1 MVYQDFQ
8 FERHSVTKR
17 IYYFSFLMRL
27 KFSFL
32 AVRDKFSTSRNIY
45 LCRVSIFNFE
55 RFPPSLRIIPSVQ
68 NILFFSIAGRFLFL
82 KHQSFQLYRH
92 FLSIIYTPV
101 SVLLLFCITNY
112 FFPTIGHRFLYIRK
126 FPAYTNFPPRTTFFS
141 IT

>member
-1 MVYQDFQ
+1 MVYLNCQ
-8 FERHSVTKR
+8 FKRHSAKKEN
-17 IYYFSFLMRL
+17 LLLLRL

-55 RFPPSLRIIPSVQ
+55 RFPPSLRIIPSIQ

-92 FLSIIYTPV
+92 FLSIIYSPV
-101 SVLLLFCITNY
+101 SVLLLFCIINY
-112 FFPTIGHRFLYIRK
+112 FFPTIGHHFLYIRK
-126 FPAYTNFPPRTTFFS
+126 FSFNVYTNFPPRTTLLS